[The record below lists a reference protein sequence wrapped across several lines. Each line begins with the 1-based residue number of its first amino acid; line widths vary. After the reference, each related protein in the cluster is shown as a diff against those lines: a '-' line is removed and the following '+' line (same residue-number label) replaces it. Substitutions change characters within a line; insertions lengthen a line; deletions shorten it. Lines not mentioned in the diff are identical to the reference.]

1 MERFSCAVRLTGLPA
16 PGGTPSPMPL
26 AAGELAPYAML
37 ARRVGVVAI
46 VPERAARSRRAW
58 SSVGVEL
65 GVRGVRTLLERALRR
80 MLGLSYVLLYMA
92 PPETTEQRSEP
103 AASPRALDFA
113 TRLAVV
119 ARSHTPRA
127 SAM

>member
-1 MERFSCAVRLTGLPA
+1 M
-16 PGGTPSPMPL
+16 
-26 AAGELAPYAML
+26 
-37 ARRVGVVAI
+37 
-46 VPERAARSRRAW
+46 
-58 SSVGVEL
+58 EL
-65 GVRGVRTLLERALRR
+65 GVRGVRALLERALRR